1 MDSSTTLGEMKLT
14 SNPEVGRTFTFNQKS
29 CNQANDSENKN
40 IVARKL
46 LSVIREGDF
55 DELLIILST
64 KPDLN
69 VFINGQTALHYC
81 LLFGEY

>member
-1 MDSSTTLGEMKLT
+1 MDSPSTLSEMKLT
-14 SNPEVGRTFTFNQKS
+14 SNTDIGHTFTFNQKS

-40 IVARKL
+40 IIARKL

-55 DELLIILST
+55 DELLILLSS

-81 LLFGEY
+81 LLFGE